1 MNDILGDLLDH
12 CTVAYIDNIL
22 IYSDSL
28 EQHQEHVR
36 EILRC
41 LRKNGLYAKASNCEW
56 HKDTVEFLGYILRTK
71 GLTMAEDKVKMSRD
85 WPDMSKVKD
94 IQSFLGFANFYDRFI
109 FNYLDI
115 PIPLTWLTHKGT
127 HWVWTEDCQK

>member
-41 LRKNGLYAKASNCEW
+41 LRKNGLYAKASKCEW
-56 HKDTVEFLGYILRTK
+56 HKDSFKFLGYILRTK
-71 GLTMAEDKVKMSRD
+71 GLTMAEDKVKTIWE
-85 WPDMSKVKD
+85 WPELRKSKTSSLSLDLPTSTIILSSTIWTTYPADMKRHTLV
-94 IQSFLGFANFYDRFI
+94 
-109 FNYLDI
+109 
-115 PIPLTWLTHKGT
+115 
-127 HWVWTEDCQK
+127 